1 VRALLKKYRDLLII
15 GALLLLPLVTYLAY
29 AKRGRELTFVDRA
42 VLWTT
47 RPIERGMTGAV
58 GGVIDLWQGWIG
70 LHGVREENLEL
81 RREVLRLREQVAML
95 AESEKENERLEQ
107 MLKYSQSAPGTM
119 VTAPIIGEGP
129 ALNLLTLRVGKGS
142 QDGLAKGMAV
152 VYSLAEGTPPRGAVV
167 GRVLSVG
174 TTSASVLRLEDA
186 NFAVPVRVQGSRA
199 RAKVVGMGEGRP
211 LALTQALRNE
221 QISDGDLL
229 VTSGTDG
236 IFPKGL
242 VVGKVVNVVRPNSG
256 MFLTAEV
263 IPAVETH
270 RLEEIMVLTSVPEL
284 DELPAAALQRP

>member
-1 VRALLKKYRDLLII
+1 
-15 GALLLLPLVTYLAY
+15 
-29 AKRGRELTFVDRA
+29 
-42 VLWTT
+42 
-47 RPIERGMTGAV
+47 
-58 GGVIDLWQGWIG
+58 
-70 LHGVREENLEL
+70 
-81 RREVLRLREQVAML
+81 
-95 AESEKENERLEQ
+95 
-107 MLKYSQSAPGTM
+107 
-119 VTAPIIGEGP
+119 
-129 ALNLLTLRVGKGS
+129 
-142 QDGLAKGMAV
+142 
-152 VYSLAEGTPPRGAVV
+152 
-167 GRVLSVG
+167 
-174 TTSASVLRLEDA
+174 
-186 NFAVPVRVQGSRA
+186 
-199 RAKVVGMGEGRP
+199 MGEGRP